1 MGQDDVNQRPKD
13 WRRRPYLTFDHPH
26 IERETLANATAAG
39 AQDVEGSRQTGSN
52 HNELAVAIL
61 LRRFCAWR
69 RQMLLFPFKDQRQGS
84 SRLNDYD
91 LLTQNPW

>member
-1 MGQDDVNQRPKD
+1 VGQDDVNQRPKD

-52 HNELAVAIL
+52 H
-61 LRRFCAWR
+61 
-69 RQMLLFPFKDQRQGS
+69 
-84 SRLNDYD
+84 
-91 LLTQNPW
+91 